1 MPLRAGRT
9 GGPEQQQ
16 QRPAMAQPTIASP
29 PRPSTPPAGRRWRL
43 AVAALALLLAACGT
57 SQAAGRSAGSA
68 AGGGP
73 GATVATSPV
82 APLPGASA
90 ASATPE
96 PVVVAP
102 AAAASRVPVGPP
114 RKSVPLELPAYQ
126 MDIYR
131 KGIFVS
137 QIDKHHC
144 MSAAMQNMLNLIGP
158 KVDTTAVTQRRI
170 SDLAHR
176 LSDDA
181 LDHTWGPNGW
191 AKGLT
196 QLGAGTYVVVVYDT
210 RAAQLKAAVEALRRT
225 GRPVGILA
233 WWGAHSWVLT
243 GFRASADPAITDRY
257 TVSAYNIVDPWYPRI
272 SSIWGAASPPDALHA
287 PANMVHN
294 LPAWTRPEGHYPD
307 RDGKWLLVLPVDP
320 PTARGGPSDHARPYL
335 SPMSRDLPRA

>member
-1 MPLRAGRT
+1 VAAALLLTGCAISQAAEPAAPEAPPTATAG
-9 GGPEQQQ
+9 
-16 QRPAMAQPTIASP
+16 AVAVAASP
-29 PRPSTPPAGRRWRL
+29 RAASTPPR
-43 AVAALALLLAACGT
+43 AAT
-57 SQAAGRSAGSA
+57 
-68 AGGGP
+68 
-73 GATVATSPV
+73 TVPPTTA
-82 APLPGASA
+82 
-90 ASATPE
+90 ATP
-96 PVVVAP
+96 P
-102 AAAASRVPVGPP
+102 ATALGPP
-114 RKSVPLELPAYQ
+114 RLGVPLKLPAFQ

-131 KGIFVS
+131 TGTFVS

-158 KVDTTAVTQRRI
+158 KVDTTAAAQRRI

-191 AKGLT
+191 ARGLT

-243 GFRASADPAITDRY
+243 GFRASADPALTDHY
-257 TVSAYNIVDPWYPRI
+257 TVSAYNIVDPWYPRV
-272 SSIWGAASPPDALHA
+272 SSIWGRSAAPDALHS
-287 PANMVHN
+287 PSNMVHN

-320 PTARGGPSDHARPYL
+320 PTARGGPSDHAQPYL
-335 SPMSRDLPRA
+335 SPMSLDLPRA

>member
-1 MPLRAGRT
+1 MADPSIPSASVPPPRRATGRARKLLAVAVALVVAGCAISQAAEPSAAPRT
-9 GGPEQQQ
+9 VATLGSTATT
-16 QRPAMAQPTIASP
+16 PASVARSAAPNPAVTIAPTSA
-29 PRPSTPPAGRRWRL
+29 TPPA
-43 AVAALALLLAACGT
+43 T
-57 SQAAGRSAGSA
+57 S
-68 AGGGP
+68 
-73 GATVATSPV
+73 
-82 APLPGASA
+82 
-90 ASATPE
+90 
-96 PVVVAP
+96 
-102 AAAASRVPVGPP
+102 VGPA
-114 RKSVPLELPAYQ
+114 RVAVPLKLPAFQ

-131 KGIFVS
+131 KGTFVS

-158 KVDTTAVTQRRI
+158 KVDTTAATQRRI

-196 QLGAGTYVVVVYDT
+196 QLGVGQYVVVVYDT

-243 GFRASADPAITDRY
+243 GFRASADPALTARY
-257 TVSAYNIVDPWYPRI
+257 TVSAYNIVDPWYPRV
-272 SSIWGAASPPDALHA
+272 SSIWGRSAAPDALHS

-320 PTARGGPSDHARPYL
+320 PTARGGPSDHALPYL
-335 SPMSRDLPRA
+335 SPMSVELPRA